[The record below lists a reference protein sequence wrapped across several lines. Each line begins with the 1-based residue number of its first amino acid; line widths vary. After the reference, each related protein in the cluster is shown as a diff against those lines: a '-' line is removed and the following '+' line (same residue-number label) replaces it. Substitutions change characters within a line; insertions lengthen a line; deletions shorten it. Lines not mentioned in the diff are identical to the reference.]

1 MSAELGRCTPELAA
15 RIRTL
20 LERLGLPVTV
30 TGLDGDAIHAAMAHD
45 KKRAGKKLR
54 FVIPQ
59 ALGDVVV
66 IDDPGD
72 AVVRRAITSVLE

>member
-1 MSAELGRCTPELAA
+1 MSLDLGRCPAELAD

-20 LERLGLPVTV
+20 LERLGLPVTA

-59 ALGDVVV
+59 ALGDVVL

-72 AVVRRAITSVLE
+72 AIVRRAIASVLE